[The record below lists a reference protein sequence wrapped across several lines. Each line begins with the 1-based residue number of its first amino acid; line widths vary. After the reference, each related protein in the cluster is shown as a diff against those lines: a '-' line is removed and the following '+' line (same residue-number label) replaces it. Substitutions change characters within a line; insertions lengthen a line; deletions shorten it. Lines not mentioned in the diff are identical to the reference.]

1 MLLFPLQGCFIYRV
15 GESAAAI
22 PPRAIH
28 GLQQQQGSSSSGS
41 SSRSTS
47 SSEVG
52 ECIGEC
58 SARQQVQR
66 HRVRRQRRH
75 GSSSGS
81 VGRLSDQ
88 FWCGFCSPSRR
99 CGCFRCCSRRLL
111 PRSLLTA
118 GEGKGGGAAAGAAT
132 AAGGRA
138 ANAPARQQVQRHRDR
153 RQRRHGSS
161 AGSVSRACDQFWCGF
176 CFPAAVAASAAAP
189 AAFFRARC

>member
-1 MLLFPLQGCFIYRV
+1 MFPLQGCFIYRV

-22 PPRAIH
+22 PSRAIH

-66 HRVRRQRRH
+66 HMVRRQRRH
-75 GSSSGS
+75 GSSAGS
-81 VGRLSDQ
+81 VSRASDQ
-88 FWCGFCSPSRR
+88 FWCGFCSPSRC

-118 GEGKGGGAAAGAAT
+118 GEGKAEGAAAGAAAT
-132 AAGGRA
+132 TGGRA
-138 ANAPARQQVQRHRDR
+138 ASKLERHRDQ
-153 RQRRHGSS
+153 RQGR
-161 AGSVSRACDQFWCGF
+161 
-176 CFPAAVAASAAAP
+176 
-189 AAFFRARC
+189 